1 MDLDT
6 SILIFQFVFAHLA
19 YFVSLKSNRYTD
31 IDRTGNHSVLCLN
44 NSVAQSQFSVLIFKF
59 KTKSGAIA
67 CRSDMFIIEFYEV
80 IFESGFCK
88 AFKCHT
94 CCINTKSR
102 CAGMCRNTFCVNTDL
117 TVFFCYFVFLKF
129 CFSKSCFQFFF
140 QPCFRR
146 NNGITGIADSVRN
159 KATIHG
165 NNPGVLRICCHH
177 HHSLFTMNARE
188 IRIWCETTGY
198 FFCNFVIM
206 FHTF

>member
-6 SILIFQFVFAHLA
+6 SISSSSLSSHILA

-159 KATIHG
+159 KATIMEIIL
-165 NNPGVLRICCHH
+165 VFLEYAVIIT
-177 HHSLFTMNARE
+177 HSLFTMNARE